1 MSGSGVPKDG
11 NLAVP
16 GAADQNSLTGT
27 PMYLSPE
34 TVKGERRGKQGAMD
48 VWAIG
53 CVILECATGRRPW
66 SNLDNEWAIMFT
78 IGIASQHPPLPA
90 KGELSDLGIE
100 FLREALT
107 IDPDDRPTA
116 AELINHPWI
125 QDARDQINAM
135 TEEEE
140 VARPAPSPS
149 SSFRSRANSSLGS
162 MASTPAT
169 TVLEEEEEEE
179 EESVGYDQLES
190 NSVAEVD
197 EEEGDDG
204 QGIVTPQQQ
213 TIREEDE
220 YEDEGEAT
228 HMNE

>member
-1 MSGSGVPKDG
+1 MGGPAVPNKDG
-11 NLAVP
+11 ALAVP

-90 KGELSDLGIE
+90 QGEMSDLGIN

-116 AELINHPWI
+116 ADLLNHPWI

-140 VARPAPSPS
+140 PARPSPSPS
-149 SSFRSRANSSLGS
+149 SSFRSRGTSSLGS
-162 MASTPAT
+162 LASTPAS
-169 TVLEEEEEEE
+169 TVLEEDEAQEIYEENGDELHVPDSVIHEEEE
-179 EESVGYDQLES
+179 Y
-190 NSVAEVD
+190 
-197 EEEGDDG
+197 
-204 QGIVTPQQQ
+204 
-213 TIREEDE
+213 EEDE
-220 YEDEGEAT
+220 QPIET
-228 HMNE
+228 P